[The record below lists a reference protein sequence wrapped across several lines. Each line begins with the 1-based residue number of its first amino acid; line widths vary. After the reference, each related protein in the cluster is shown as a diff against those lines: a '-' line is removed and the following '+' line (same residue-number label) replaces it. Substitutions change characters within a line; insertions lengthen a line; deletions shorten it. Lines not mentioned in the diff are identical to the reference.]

1 MIYAQQRFSRMNDL
15 EVAGTGDML
24 CDQLDGNRY
33 FTKLPFDLAKLKAE
47 VATFRTLI
55 AAARDGS
62 RTIIAQRNKQ
72 RAEVIRLM
80 RLLVRYVENASDD
93 DMDAFR
99 TSGLKPA
106 YQNRRPQEQLSEMI
120 RRIVLGPNSGK
131 VRIFIKAYPRAAV
144 YQLRWAQIIGED
156 PPTNWTVKETI
167 TNVKSATVL
176 DLIPAKRY
184 AIQCRALVD
193 GNYTD
198 WTDSVT
204 FMCT

>member
-1 MIYAQQRFSRMNDL
+1 MNDL
-15 EVAGTGDML
+15 KVADTGDML
-24 CDQLDGNRY
+24 CNQLDGNRY

-72 RAEVIRLM
+72 RAEVVRLM
-80 RLLVRYVENASDD
+80 SLLVRYVENASDD

-106 YQNRRPQEQLSEMI
+106 YQNRRSQEQLSEMI
-120 RRIVLGPNSGK
+120 RRIVFGPNSG
-131 VRIFIKAYPRAAV
+131 RAQIFIKAYPRAAA
-144 YQLRWAQIIGED
+144 YQLRWAQIIGEEA
-156 PPTNWTVKETI
+156 PTNWTVKESI
-167 TNVKSATVL
+167 TNIKSATVL
-176 DLIPAKRY
+176 DLTPGKRY
-184 AIQCRALVD
+184 ALQCRVLVD
-193 GNYTD
+193 DNCTD

-204 FMCT
+204 FICT